1 MKVLLLTTCICN
13 DDNIK
18 DLKRLIHSVNRVNSV
33 DFEHIVLLQKS
44 SEYEEGELQLLAT
57 EYNLRTLKIDNM
69 ISLSKARNIL
79 IAEAK
84 ELDLFSQ
91 CDVVTF
97 PDDDCWYP
105 APFWDNF
112 VALQQKEQF
121 EFFYTEFSS
130 TPLES
135 LEYENVHSTSNLIRH
150 ASSNTCFYEVSLF
163 KQMGNFDENFGVGA
177 KNNGGEDLDF
187 AIRALLLSKNTYFLN
202 LPLIGHRDALPEFR
216 YKYFQ
221 GSFGILNKYKFKNL
235 SLTMNF
241 LRKFVIGVIF
251 FLQGKIKLSHFK
263 IVT

>member
-1 MKVLLLTTCICN
+1 MKALLLTTCICS

-18 DLKRLIHSVNRVNSV
+18 DLKRLINSVNKVSV
-33 DFEHIVLLQKS
+33 IDFEHIVLLQKS
-44 SEYEEGELQLLAT
+44 SEYDESELQLIAT
-57 EYNLRTLKIDNM
+57 QYSLKTIKIDNM

-79 IAEAK
+79 IGEAK
-84 ELDLFSQ
+84 KLDLFSQ
-91 CDVVTF
+91 CDFVSF

-105 APFWDNF
+105 DTFWANF
-112 VALQQKEQF
+112 VELEQKEQF

-130 TPLES
+130 TPTEVM
-135 LEYENVHSTSNLIRH
+135 EDVNVHSTSNLIRH
-150 ASSNTCFYEVSLF
+150 ASSNTCFYKVNLF
-163 KQMGNFDENFGVGA
+163 NQMGTFDENFGVGA

-221 GSFGILNKYKFKNL
+221 GSFGILNKYKFKNV
-235 SLTMNF
+235 SLLMNF

-263 IVT
+263 VVA